1 MTKALTKLLP
11 FKAAQNA
18 NRAAQQEEK
27 KCAFFQESLRPDSQ
41 ANAADFVS
49 DLSAVLIGPPPAPDP
64 SLPRREAAKTKMQHR
79 MAARSVAEVGEA
91 ARFEHKTTPSGLPG
105 WLYRWTLASTKV
117 AQNSSHLGRVSPRPS
132 AQRRS
137 EDPSLAMLY
146 AITGHLRERFD
157 AALFGLR
164 SVRSSFVAAMTKRRL
179 QTKHGG
185 YRIRQGKLQIDNPRP
200 EKAAAGKK
208 VVEHEPDL
216 SEKPRVL

>member
-1 MTKALTKLLP
+1 
-11 FKAAQNA
+11 
-18 NRAAQQEEK
+18 
-27 KCAFFQESLRPDSQ
+27 
-41 ANAADFVS
+41 
-49 DLSAVLIGPPPAPDP
+49 
-64 SLPRREAAKTKMQHR
+64 
-79 MAARSVAEVGEA
+79 
-91 ARFEHKTTPSGLPG
+91 
-105 WLYRWTLASTKV
+105 
-117 AQNSSHLGRVSPRPS
+117 
-132 AQRRS
+132 
-137 EDPSLAMLY
+137 MLY